1 MTCWRWQPEVLVAAI
16 VTEGGVTVDWQTG
29 ERPTQGYAVAP
40 SAVTELHVPL
50 DALTVELVE
59 AYVARF
65 SSLLA
70 LPGMCF
76 GARVKEGSV
85 YLDVSIVVDD
95 RAVAAALAQDARQ
108 FAIRSL
114 HEAASLPMDELSR
127 HEADSI
133 TTARNGAFY
142 GKIRKQI
149 GAALRTAG
157 VQ

>member
-1 MTCWRWQPEVLVAAI
+1 MTCWRWQPEVLVATI

-76 GARVKEGSV
+76 GARVKEGSI

-114 HEAASLPMDELSR
+114 HEAASLPVDELSS

-133 TTARNGAFY
+133 TAARGGFLYRTLRQEIDTAIATVD
-142 GKIRKQI
+142 
-149 GAALRTAG
+149 L
-157 VQ
+157 